1 MIKILKLKILFSK
14 WMSKIPFLPVYL
26 IFIIDFFFLLFCL
39 VNSYIFLKSV
49 DPSYLSIE
57 KGVLWASLMLAS
69 LVIFMS
75 WKRTYKGFVRF
86 TDIYEIINIGLVF
99 TLSLFTFFIIDL
111 FDSLFDLRLNVPM
124 SFIFLT
130 HIGSFLIFIIYRLTI
145 KEGFL
150 RIQHKSKKS
159 RNIVIFGAGQ
169 SGRIMYQVL
178 KKESNFNFSISGF
191 FDDDKSK
198 VGKFLFGI
206 KIFSGD
212 ILLEKIFKEKN
223 IGELIVATNRLTNRR
238 KKELFDLCYQYSVE
252 VKILPA
258 LKAFENDKL
267 ELKDLRNINLEE
279 LLGRD
284 TIELE
289 QNHLSRFFEG
299 KVVLVTGA
307 GGSIGS
313 ELCRQISKYPI
324 SKLILLDIAES
335 ALYDI
340 NQELNRMNLS
350 FYVEPVL
357 ADIRNKRLIEQ
368 IFLKYKPNFV
378 FHAAAYKHVPLMES
392 FPKLA
397 IETNIIGTKNLADA
411 AEEAGVEKF
420 VLISTDKAVN
430 PTNVMGASK
439 RMAELYI
446 QSRFYC
452 SNSSGTTQFITTRFG
467 NVLGSNGSVI
477 PLFLK
482 QIEAGG
488 PVTVTHKDIER
499 FFMTIPEACKLVMEA
514 GSMGQGGEIY
524 VFDMGE
530 PVKILDLAEKMIVLS
545 GKVPNKDIIIEIS
558 GLRSGEKL
566 YEELIGINEIFKP
579 THHPKIH
586 IVQSFPSSFEEI
598 SLVVDDLKKGIIDD
612 CVEDELILKIKHI
625 IPEFLSSYSRFN
637 LLDN

>member
-14 WMSKIPFLPVYL
+14 WIGKVPFLPVYL
-26 IFIIDFFFLLFCL
+26 IFIIDLLFLLFCL
-39 VNSYIFLKSV
+39 LNSFIFLKSV
-49 DPSYLSIE
+49 DPSYLSTE
-57 KGVLWASLMLAS
+57 KGILWASLMLAS
-69 LVIFMS
+69 FVIFMR

-99 TLSLFTFFIIDL
+99 TLSLISFFIIDL
-111 FDSLFDLRLNVPM
+111 FDSLIDLRLNIPM

-130 HIGSFLIFIIYRLTI
+130 HIGSFLIFIFYRLTI
-145 KEGFL
+145 KEVFL
-150 RIQHKSKKS
+150 KIQHISKKS
-159 RNIVIFGAGQ
+159 KNIVIFGAGQ

-178 KKESNFNFSISGF
+178 KKQSNFNFYISGF

-212 ILLEKIFKEKN
+212 ISLEKVFKEKS

-238 KKELFDLCYQYSVE
+238 KKELFDLCYQYNVE

-258 LKAFENDKL
+258 LKSFESDKL

-284 TIELE
+284 TIELD

-299 KVVLVTGA
+299 KVILVTGA

-313 ELCRQISKYPI
+313 ELCRQIAKHPI

-340 NQELNRMNLS
+340 NQELKRMNLS
-350 FYVEPVL
+350 FYIEPVL
-357 ADIRNKRLIEQ
+357 ADIRNRRLIEQ

-477 PLFLK
+477 PLFLN

-545 GKVPNKDIIIEIS
+545 GKVPNRDIIIEIS

-598 SLVVDDLKKGIIDD
+598 SLVVDELKIGIIDD
-612 CVEDELILKIKHI
+612 CKEDDLILKIKHI